1 MQADSIAHTSTY
13 TSGPAVPL
21 SQPPDNTSVCIDIH
35 TAMVATDPG
44 EKLLIGRC
52 PVRNWTRSTISSLFL
67 FTSVLRKINITCC
80 HQSYTYKC
88 GLLRLLQCQQH
99 TQQQQQHL
107 YQCTGKMPPANS
119 TTDRPWLANS
129 LCRHA
134 RPLHCWSQITQN
146 DCNARDWLD
155 VVNCSQLHC
164 PVKGFVVSSQQRFVV
179 RQLPDTNQHRHF
191 TEPKKQLIIN

>member
-88 GLLRLLQCQQH
+88 GLLRLLQVNNTH
-99 TQQQQQHL
+99 SNNSNIFINVR
-107 YQCTGKMPPANS
+107 GKCHQLTVRPTVLGLPIPFADMHGRCIAGLKSHRMTVMPGIGW
-119 TTDRPWLANS
+119 TL
-129 LCRHA
+129 
-134 RPLHCWSQITQN
+134 
-146 DCNARDWLD
+146 
-155 VVNCSQLHC
+155 
-164 PVKGFVVSSQQRFVV
+164 
-179 RQLPDTNQHRHF
+179 
-191 TEPKKQLIIN
+191 